1 MNIKQAKHLLAVNMK
16 AYRKKLKLSQEDLA
30 KKVGIHRTYI
40 GGIEQE
46 KRNPSLKNIVKIAN
60 NLEVEIKDLFREREI
75 NL

>member
-1 MNIKQAKHLLAVNMK
+1 MNIKTAKHLLATNMK
-16 AYRKKLKLSQEDLA
+16 AYRKELKLNQEDLA

-60 NLEVEIKDLFREREI
+60 SLNVDIKDLFMES
-75 NL
+75 